1 MTGTLMNV
9 GTVLAGGIIG
19 SLVGGRFPSKLRA
32 TLTQAI
38 GLTTIVIGLRSALGS
53 ENILLMLA
61 SVVLGAVVGEA
72 LRIEDGL
79 ERLGTI
85 IEHRLARRGAP
96 AETWTGEASHTP
108 GPSRPHHASKPAV
121 AGSDTEQAASG
132 AGSAAPLARGF
143 VTASLIFCVG
153 PMTILGSFED
163 GLTGAYQTLALKA
176 TLDGIT
182 AAVLASTLGWGVLL
196 SAVTVLVYQ
205 GALTLGAGALRGMLT
220 EPMIAQMT
228 AVGGLLI
235 LGIGINILELARL
248 RVGNMLPA
256 LAIAP
261 ALTALTRSGG

>member
-1 MTGTLMNV
+1 MNV
-9 GTVLAGGIIG
+9 GTVLAGGALG
-19 SLVGGRFPSKLRA
+19 TLVGGRFPSNLRT

-38 GLTTIVIGLRSALGS
+38 GVTTIVIGLRSALGGD
-53 ENILLMLA
+53 NILLMLA
-61 SVVLGAVVGEA
+61 SVVLGAIIGEA
-72 LRIEDGL
+72 LRIEAGL
-79 ERLGTI
+79 ERFGELV
-85 IEHRLARRGAP
+85 EQRLARRAVSEP
-96 AETWTGEASHTP
+96 MDVASEASAWPDTP
-108 GPSRPHHASKPAV
+108 
-121 AGSDTEQAASG
+121 AASIEARSR
-132 AGSAAPLARGF
+132 AGKKLPDGGSSVPVARGF

-196 SAVTVLVYQ
+196 STATILIYQ
-205 GALTLGAGALRGMLT
+205 GTLTLGAGALRSLLT

-256 LAIAP
+256 LAVAP
-261 ALTALTRSGG
+261 ALTALTRTGS

>member
-1 MTGTLMNV
+1 VTGTLVNV
-9 GTVLAGGIIG
+9 GTVLAGGTIG
-19 SLVGGRFPSKLRA
+19 TLVGGRFPRDLRR
-32 TLTQAI
+32 TLTQAV
-38 GLTTIVIGLRSALGS
+38 GLTTILIGLRSALTGDD
-53 ENILLMLA
+53 ILLILA
-61 SVVLGAVVGEA
+61 SVALGATVGEA

-79 ERLGTI
+79 EGFGRVV
-85 IEHRLARRGAP
+85 ERRFARRNRADYSVPQAP
-96 AETWTGEASHTP
+96 GDE
-108 GPSRPHHASKPAV
+108 
-121 AGSDTEQAASG
+121 AASQDG
-132 AGSAAPLARGF
+132 PDDGVEAARRPGDATPTVARGF

-196 SAVTVLVYQ
+196 SAATVLVYQ
-205 GALTLGAGALRGMLT
+205 GALTLGAGALRGLLT
-220 EPMIAQMT
+220 DAMVGQMT

-261 ALTALTRSGG
+261 ALAALTKSGT